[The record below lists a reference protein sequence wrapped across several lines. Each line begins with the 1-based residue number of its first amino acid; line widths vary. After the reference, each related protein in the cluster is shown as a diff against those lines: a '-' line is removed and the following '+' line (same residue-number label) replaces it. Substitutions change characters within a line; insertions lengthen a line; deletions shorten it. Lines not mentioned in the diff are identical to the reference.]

1 MSADTISLIM
11 PTIDWGPTFQRCV
24 LAAANA
30 LHQGDQLI
38 VIFDGTAPPPP
49 DWLLSSGATLL
60 QTDRRQ
66 GPAAARNRAAAQAR
80 GQILWF
86 VDADVELHADAGD
99 RLRSAFQVDPDLA
112 AIFGSYDADPAAPGL
127 VSRFRNLLHHHTHT
141 SHPGP
146 ASTFWAG
153 CGAVRRAP
161 FLTLGGFD
169 AQTYPQPSIEDID
182 FGLRLHDAGAR
193 LLLDPAIQGTHHK
206 HWTFGRM
213 LHTDIRQRAIPWSR
227 LLLKRQELPTT
238 LNLDLAARW
247 SAALSLLIPAAAGLL
262 LLPLHGAWPAFVAMG
277 GLALQFLI
285 NRSFLALLLRQGG
298 IPLAVTGAALHALY
312 LLYSTLSFLGVN
324 AVESLKAPVGMPLWL
339 RRRPLL
345 SRLLIRTTLVLLTL
359 LAVSA
364 TLKGVILLL
373 QADDLAQPEK
383 TFDLAERFDEWRVY
397 REHIYPSAYLANPDQ
412 RALPFF
418 RTTVYFPWALPL
430 FDLLFSWGGLEQG
443 KLVILLASL
452 ASLGLM
458 AWVGWQGL
466 RPWGCSAG
474 WLGALSPL
482 AITGNANALAHG
494 QFSIL
499 CMGLI
504 TLQWL
509 LLLGSRPKPAGLCWA
524 LAMVKPQIAAGF
536 AIPFL
541 QKRHIS
547 GLILGAVM
555 LIGLTAASL
564 AHTSTAPGAFLMAW
578 LQSLPTFVGKGNT
591 NLLAALV
598 PLLRGLLSETPALS
612 AAVLLT
618 ISGVVFAVGWWI
630 VKRLRQSNRLAAL
643 PLARTFVSDPLQLA
657 GCCAVFGGVSFYH
670 LHHDN
675 IMMVPALL
683 ACWRNLLRAPCR
695 GNITVSVL
703 MALSLWTP
711 QSMQQRIPG
720 HAEAQCLIWLLV
732 GAELLRQVLSRSA
745 TRHLP

>member
-38 VIFDGTAPPPP
+38 VVFDGTAPPPP

-99 RLRSAFQVDPDLA
+99 RLRSAFQADPGLA

-161 FLTLGGFD
+161 FLALGGFD

-193 LLLDPAIQGTHHK
+193 ILLDPAIQGTHHK

-227 LLLKRQELPTT
+227 LLLKRRELPTT

-262 LLPLHGAWPAFVAMG
+262 LLPMDGAWPAFVAMG
-277 GLALQFLI
+277 ALALLFLI

-298 IPLAVTGAALHALY
+298 IPLAVAGAALHALY

-324 AVESLKAPVGMPLWL
+324 AVESLKAPVGLPLWL

-364 TLKGVILLL
+364 TLKGVILLM

-412 RALPFF
+412 RDLPFF
-418 RTTVYFPWALPL
+418 RTTVYLPWALPL
-430 FDLLFSWGGLEQG
+430 FGLFFSWGGLAQG
-443 KLVILLASL
+443 KMVILLASL

-482 AITGNANALAHG
+482 AITSNSNALAHG
-494 QFSIL
+494 QFSIP

-509 LLLGSRPKPAGLCWA
+509 LLLRACPLPAGLFWA

-536 AIPFL
+536 ALPFL
-541 QKRHIS
+541 QKRQIS
-547 GLILGAVM
+547 GLVLGLGV
-555 LIGLTAASL
+555 LTGLTAAAL
-564 AHTSTAPGAFLMAW
+564 TQTGTSPEGFLMGW
-578 LQSLPTFVGKGNT
+578 LQTLPTFIAKGNT
-591 NLLAALV
+591 NLLAALM
-598 PLLRGLLSETPALS
+598 PLLGGLLNNAPVVLPV
-612 AAVLLT
+612 VLLS
-618 ISGVVFAVGWWI
+618 ISGLGLTMGWWTL
-630 VKRLRQSNRLAAL
+630 KRLQQ
-643 PLARTFVSDPLQLA
+643 DPLQLA
-657 GCCAVFGGVSFYH
+657 GCCAVFGGVFFYH
-670 LHHDN
+670 LHSDN

-683 ACWRNLLRAPCR
+683 ACLRNLFSAPCR
-695 GNITVSVL
+695 GNLILGVL

-711 QSMQQRIPG
+711 PSMHQWIPSHGQGQS
-720 HAEAQCLIWLLV
+720 LIWLLV
-732 GAELLRQVLSRSA
+732 GAELFRQELNQPA